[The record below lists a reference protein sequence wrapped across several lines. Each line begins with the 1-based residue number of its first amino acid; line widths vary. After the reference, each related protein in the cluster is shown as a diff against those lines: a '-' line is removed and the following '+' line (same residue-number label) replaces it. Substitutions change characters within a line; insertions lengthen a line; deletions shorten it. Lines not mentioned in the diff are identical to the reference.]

1 MEVGSTSPSPW
12 SRLGFMFMRVR
23 IPGEDEI
30 GLQHEIA
37 EDPRLESAQIHA
49 E

>member
-1 MEVGSTSPSPW
+1 MLT
-12 SRLGFMFMRVR
+12 RVR

-30 GLQHEIA
+30 GLQRSEVD
-37 EDPRLESAQIHA
+37 EDLRLEWAQIHA

>member
-1 MEVGSTSPSPW
+1 MLT
-12 SRLGFMFMRVR
+12 RVR

-30 GLQHEIA
+30 GLQREV
-37 EDPRLESAQIHA
+37 DGDLRLEWAQIHA